1 MSYIQEMRRIIGR
14 RALLLVGTS
23 VIAVQ
28 NGKILL
34 QLRADSGEWG
44 YPGGYLE
51 PGETP
56 EESAKREFLEETGLI
71 ANSLNLYGV
80 FAGESRH
87 FAYPNGDEV
96 YVVDVVYTCTDFSPS
111 GGTHDGE
118 VLELRWFP
126 FAQLPAEISPPV
138 RDIIQQFIGEQQGH
152 CPAPHLDW
160 RAGGPCRH

>member
-56 EESAKREFLEETGLI
+56 EE
-71 ANSLNLYGV
+71 
-80 FAGESRH
+80 
-87 FAYPNGDEV
+87 
-96 YVVDVVYTCTDFSPS
+96 
-111 GGTHDGE
+111 
-118 VLELRWFP
+118 
-126 FAQLPAEISPPV
+126 AQRGS
-138 RDIIQQFIGEQQGH
+138 F
-152 CPAPHLDW
+152 W
-160 RAGGPCRH
+160 RRRA